1 VFTIYFSDKH
11 YVSVINIVFCK
22 KMNKFIDKHYILVI
36 NMSPIIKLPYIK
48 VL

>member
-1 VFTIYFSDKH
+1 
-11 YVSVINIVFCK
+11 VINIVFCK